1 MLAPVFWPLCLGIVL
16 AILMVPAAA
25 GRSRDSLRE
34 AWVATAF
41 LLPCWVSYTL
51 VNSIAIDLRGVAAL
65 GGLVLLMAIPSPGA
79 RLRWTLLDSS
89 FAAMLAG
96 MMATELTNGTLQAGT
111 VPSLLLGLGL
121 PYLAGRMA
129 LGGAQGVVPLTRA
142 CARVVAVGAVL
153 GAVEMLSTLNLA
165 DKLSGRFSI
174 NDFIGEGTRYGLRRA
189 HGNVT
194 QPISYGMCGILL
206 LPWALYGA
214 ALARAGR
221 GPRWWRWLPA
231 AQIAAILSSLSRG
244 PVLASGICLYLYAML
259 TRRRLRLP
267 MAALGLT
274 LGLVVYI
281 GQEDIMNLLAMAAE
295 EGGSTQTVTINGR
308 VERYSGTRHRQ
319 LLYMA
324 YDRALRENGSLG
336 MGVEQVSYV
345 PARYKVPRVLNSI
358 DNHFILHQL
367 TYGVVGL
374 YLLDL
379 FILATQWTLLRVALR
394 RGSPYATLAA
404 ALFAGQG
411 AVSLNLFSVY
421 LSGDFR
427 SPWLFGAGLAATLA
441 NLDQATRREAPGR
454 PAPAVSR
461 SRPS

>member
-1 MLAPVFWPLCLGIVL
+1 MLGPLFPYLCLGVVGALLL
-16 AILMVPAAA
+16 APSAA
-25 GRSRDSLRE
+25 GRPRDGLRD
-34 AWVATAF
+34 AWLAAAF
-41 LLPCWVSYTL
+41 LLPAWVSFVI
-51 VNSIAIDLRGVAAL
+51 VNSLTIDLRGVAAL
-65 GGLVLLMAIPSPGA
+65 GGLVLLAAGPPRPRVA
-79 RLRWTLLDSS
+79 RWTLVDGA

-96 MMATELTNGTLQAGT
+96 MAATELANGSLQTGT
-111 VPSLLLGLGL
+111 VPVLLLSYGL
-121 PYLAGRMA
+121 PYLAGRCLLAGPGGVGPMA
-129 LGGAQGVVPLTRA
+129 SV
-142 CARVVAVGAVL
+142 CARLIPLAAGLAVL
-153 GAVEMLSTLNLA
+153 EMLTTLNLA
-165 DKLSGRFSI
+165 DKLAGSF
-174 NDFIGEGTRYGLRRA
+174 NFTDAFGEGTRFGLRRA
-189 HGNVT
+189 HANLS

-206 LPWALYGA
+206 LTWALHGA

-231 AQIAAILSSLSRG
+231 AQVAAILCSLSRG

-274 LGLVVYI
+274 LSLVVYI
-281 GQEDIMNLLAMAAE
+281 GQEDVMGLLAMAAE
-295 EGGSTQTVTINGR
+295 EGGSTQTVTIDGR

-336 MGVEQVSYV
+336 VGVEQVSYV
-345 PARYKVPRVLNSI
+345 PARYKVSRALNSI

-367 TYGVVGL
+367 TYGIVGL
-374 YLLDL
+374 WLFDL
-379 FILATQWTLLRVALR
+379 FILATLWALLRVALR

-404 ALFAGQG
+404 GLFAGQG

-421 LSGDFR
+421 LASDFR

-454 PAPAVSR
+454 PSPAVSR
-461 SRPS
+461 SGPP